1 MQDAVPASPA
11 RAALSFTVLMAA
23 MTAIGPLSIDMY
35 LPSLPEIARDLHTQ
49 THAAQAT
56 VAIFFVGMACGQ
68 LIYGPASDRLGRR
81 KPILLGLGLY
91 VLGSIA
97 SAAALSLSALLVAR
111 LAQALGACACMVIG
125 RAVVRDHFDYRES
138 ARFFSLLALVAG
150 IAPILAPLAG
160 SLLLELTGWRAIFM
174 LLTAFGASLWICVW
188 LGLPESRSEAVA
200 AQARQEHP
208 LRSYV
213 NLLRKRRLNGFLIAG
228 ALNGAAMFT
237 YIASSPAV
245 LIGVYHVSAT
255 QFGLLFG
262 MNALGLIGASQL
274 NRALL
279 RRLAVEKVLRAAAAA
294 SAIAAGWL
302 LFVAITRTGGLWSL
316 LVPLF
321 VTVSSASL
329 IQANTLA
336 GALSVD
342 PTRAGTTS
350 ALFGASSFAAGALAS
365 SAAGALYDGTAHP
378 MCYVIAICLA
388 GCAATLYLLALRRDT
403 VTAGYK

>member
-1 MQDAVPASPA
+1 
-11 RAALSFTVLMAA
+11 
-23 MTAIGPLSIDMY
+23 
-35 LPSLPEIARDLHTQ
+35 
-49 THAAQAT
+49 
-56 VAIFFVGMACGQ
+56 
-68 LIYGPASDRLGRR
+68 
-81 KPILLGLGLY
+81 
-91 VLGSIA
+91 
-97 SAAALSLSALLVAR
+97 
-111 LAQALGACACMVIG
+111 
-125 RAVVRDHFDYRES
+125 
-138 ARFFSLLALVAG
+138 
-150 IAPILAPLAG
+150 
-160 SLLLELTGWRAIFM
+160 
-174 LLTAFGASLWICVW
+174 
-188 LGLPESRSEAVA
+188 
-200 AQARQEHP
+200 
-208 LRSYV
+208 
-213 NLLRKRRLNGFLIAG
+213 
-228 ALNGAAMFT
+228 MFT

-365 SAAGALYDGTAHP
+365 SAAGALYDGTARP
-378 MCYVIAICLA
+378 MCYMIAICLA